1 MFCDCS
7 AVKDKEKM
15 CVRRKRGP
23 PGRFR
28 NAANMRALR
37 VCGGP
42 HLNKED
48 VQGYI
53 KCGRKE
59 KRGKKLT
66 EKAWASGH
74 RNIAM
79 EVEKRLIIRA

>member
-59 KRGKKLT
+59 KSGGKKTDGEGMDLWT
-66 EKAWASGH
+66 QEYSDGNGEKAY
-74 RNIAM
+74 N
-79 EVEKRLIIRA
+79 